1 MVNPFELNYKN
12 ATTNELEEFML
23 FCIAVAGK
31 NATITAILLR
41 DFWEPSRHVWPSPF
55 MYIKAFGDP
64 INLASA
70 MRDYGFG
77 CWNAKAR
84 SWWDIVN
91 SGVNLKT
98 ASIEELEGF
107 YGIGP
112 KTSRFFILHTRDNV
126 RCACLDTHI
135 LKFLRDCG
143 HKTPKSTP
151 SSKKQYRFLEGLFLE
166 ECDKRGVDP
175 RKFDLEVWTKYTKNK
190 KEEFN
195 AAIAHNQC

>member
-12 ATTNELEEFML
+12 ATTTELEEFML

-31 NATITAILLR
+31 NATITSMLLR
-41 DFWEPSRHVWPSPF
+41 DMWEVNKTLWPSPF
-55 MYIKAFGDP
+55 EYVKAHRNP
-64 INLASA
+64 RNLADI
-70 MRDYGFG
+70 MRQVGFG
-77 CWNAKAR
+77 CYNVKAA
-84 SWWDIVN
+84 SWWEMAC
-91 SGVNLKT
+91 SGVNLRT
-98 ASIEELEGF
+98 VSIEELESF

-112 KTSRFFILHTRDNV
+112 KTSRFFVLHTRDNV
-126 RCACLDTHI
+126 RCACLDTHV

-175 RKFDLEVWTKYTKNK
+175 KEFDLEVWTKYTKNK

-195 AAIAHNQC
+195 AAIAHN